1 VVIVGERDGKDTKGL
16 INGLWE
22 QYLPH
27 VLIVFKQL
35 NDDDPL
41 LTRLA
46 PFTQD
51 LNSPGGK
58 ATAYV
63 CSGHACAVPVTDLY
77 QILNVLG
84 RPSQLPASLG
94 R

>member
-1 VVIVGERDGKDTKGL
+1 VVIVGERDDEDTKTM

-35 NDDDPL
+35 NSDDHL
-41 LTRLA
+41 LAELA

-51 LNSPGGK
+51 LNSPKGK

-63 CSGHACAVPVTDLY
+63 CTGHACALPVTDLH
-77 QILNVLG
+77 QLLELLG
-84 RPSQLPASLG
+84 YPPKLHPSMG
-94 R
+94 